1 MELVSFFD
9 HTLLKPDTATAD
21 IRRLCAEA
29 IDYKFAAVCVPPF
42 FVAEA
47 VQTLEAYPA
56 IKVATV
62 IGFPMGYA
70 ATPAKVEEIKR
81 AIDEG
86 VDELDA
92 VINICA
98 VKNGNF
104 NFVRSDI
111 DSMTMAVHSKRKVIK
126 VILETSL
133 LTEDE
138 IKHLCDI
145 CNEVGVDYVKTS
157 TGTQGGATPEVVAFL
172 RAHLNKSIKIKA
184 SGGIRSLEDAR
195 RLIEAGAVRLGSSS
209 SVQIIEQLNS
219 GSQGA

>member
-1 MELVSFFD
+1 MELASYFD

-42 FVAEA
+42 FVPEA
-47 VQTLEAYPA
+47 VQTLESYPV
-56 IKVATV
+56 KVATV
-62 IGFPMGYA
+62 VGFPMGYS

-86 VDELDA
+86 VDELDV
-92 VINICA
+92 VINLCA

-111 DSMTMAVHSKRKVIK
+111 DSMTMAAHSKRKAIK
-126 VILETSL
+126 IILETSML
-133 LTEDE
+133 STDE

-145 CNEVGVDYVKTS
+145 CNELQVDFVKTS
-157 TGTQGGATPEVVAFL
+157 TGMNGGATPEVISLL
-172 RAHLNKSIKIKA
+172 RSHLNKQIKIKA
-184 SGGIRSLEDAR
+184 SGGIRTFFDAQQ
-195 RLIEAGAVRLGSSS
+195 LIAAGAVRLGSSS
-209 SVQIIEQLNS
+209 SVQIMQQ
-219 GSQGA
+219 QG